1 MKDEEEMT
9 KNGTGIDRARRRKK
23 KADTEN
29 RRRGI
34 KDGGGKRRETMNDE
48 RGETEVGTEGSERGI
63 PKDERTKRRKAR

>member
-29 RRRGI
+29 RRREI
-34 KDGGGKRRETMNDE
+34 KDGGGKRRETKNDD
-48 RGETEVGTEGSERGI
+48 RGETEAGGEEWVSQRTTE
-63 PKDERTKRRKAR
+63 